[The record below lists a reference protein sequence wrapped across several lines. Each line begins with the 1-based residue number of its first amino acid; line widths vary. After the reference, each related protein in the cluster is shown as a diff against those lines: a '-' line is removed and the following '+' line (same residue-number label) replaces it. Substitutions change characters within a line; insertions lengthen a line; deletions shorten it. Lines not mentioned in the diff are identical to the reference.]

1 MNKTSNSVT
10 DFVKGGVN
18 MKDGFAN
25 FVAQPNLASPGKT
38 VGFMNDAAGTYQAIH
53 IKENRK
59 SNFSGEDQTVIFEF
73 NNSKNPAD
81 GIKITQ
87 RKPISDAQK
96 LRWGIGSLGSVAGI
110 LLAVHRK
117 SGFWGGVGWWI
128 LGGMAGGA
136 IGWIVTSK
144 MDEEK

>member
-1 MNKTSNSVT
+1 MNNTSNSIN
-10 DFVKGGVN
+10 DFVKDGVN

-25 FVAQPNLASPGKT
+25 FVAQPNLASPSGR
-38 VGFMNDAAGTYQAIH
+38 QA
-53 IKENRK
+53 
-59 SNFSGEDQTVIFEF
+59 NFSGENETVVFEF
-73 NNSKNPAD
+73 NNSKKPAD